1 MEKLITDSGAIYT
14 YHVGDLYKNKR
25 KLKHIDFGLEGT
37 VYKDGKKAIK
47 IYHEFPEKEVLS
59 GRDIRHLS
67 KLTTKRII
75 LPDEVIRSDRTRGY
89 TMPFIKGDAS
99 SIYTMDKVTLLE
111 EIDLIIDDLKELGE
125 RNILVSDLRDTNYLS
140 TKKKFYLI
148 DSGDYMITEDDCV
161 DANISAFYDFFVED
175 ILGVYLFD
183 ELRADKAF
191 GIYQEMKRQVSR
203 NGVLNYVDDHF
214 NGSISEEVKRLVK

>member
-1 MEKLITDSGAIYT
+1 M
-14 YHVGDLYKNKR
+14 DLNEF
-25 KLKHIDFGLEGT
+25 LKKCRE
-37 VYKDGKKAIK
+37 
-47 IYHEFPEKEVLS
+47 
-59 GRDIRHLS
+59 
-67 KLTTKRII
+67 
-75 LPDEVIRSDRTRGY
+75 
-89 TMPFIKGDAS
+89 
-99 SIYTMDKVTLLE
+99 
-111 EIDLIIDDLKELGE
+111 DDLKELGE

-183 ELRADKAF
+183 ELRADKAL
-191 GIYQEMKRQVSR
+191 GIYQKMKRQVSR